1 MIYPYISY
9 NNIFYLNLDTTN
21 STNINLLFR
30 WRYQLYDHSKL
41 DLNNLVVGRDC
52 LVRGGLSLLS
62 SCNGICSGV
71 LVLFMSIISLPL
83 KIAVDFGG
91 FYDFG
96 VFISS
101 RNC

>member
-41 DLNNLVVGRDC
+41 DLSNLVVGRDC
-52 LVRGGLSLLS
+52 LVIVRLSLLFF
-62 SCNGICSGV
+62 CNGICSGV